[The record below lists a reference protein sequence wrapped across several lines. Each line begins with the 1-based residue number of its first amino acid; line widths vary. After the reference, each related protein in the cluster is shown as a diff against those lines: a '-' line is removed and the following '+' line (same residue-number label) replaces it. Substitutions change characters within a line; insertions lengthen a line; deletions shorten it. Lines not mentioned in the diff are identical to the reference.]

1 MSTNPLDKFKK
12 NIYSITEAVDFAKKL
27 GFSKIKIKIVDEKNH
42 FHLYSDKTI
51 EFRHGEE
58 ATRIINT
65 LKEKYKVPSLTSM
78 TKRKL
83 LEKKEENNDVFLNL
97 LYTKERK
104 KKEEFTTQISNK
116 HYSVFKLQLLK
127 DSDLKENEHRYKVKN
142 ILLLK
147 RDFTKDELRFILQ
160 KSDIDTIINREKSIS
175 EQKIKFDSDNNIIES
190 NNFNKLGKIKS
201 KITYNKDGKK
211 TSEVTYDKDGNKIFE
226 VTYDENGKA
235 LLELLYNRVELKF

>member
-1 MSTNPLDKFKK
+1 MSTNPLDKFK
-12 NIYSITEAVDFAKKL
+12 
-27 GFSKIKIKIVDEKNH
+27 
-42 FHLYSDKTI
+42 
-51 EFRHGEE
+51 
-58 ATRIINT
+58 
-65 LKEKYKVPSLTSM
+65 
-78 TKRKL
+78 
-83 LEKKEENNDVFLNL
+83 
-97 LYTKERK
+97 
-104 KKEEFTTQISNK
+104 
-116 HYSVFKLQLLK
+116 
-127 DSDLKENEHRYKVKN
+127 KN